1 MVRSEWKWRAL
12 LGSSS
17 FIVLAA
23 LAACG
28 GPAADP
34 PSSSAEAM
42 SFARSEWSEPVNLGP
57 TINTSASDINPTL
70 SPDGLALYFA
80 STRTGGLGGN
90 DLWVSRRASPDD
102 PWGAP
107 VNLAVLNTTGADTAP
122 AFSVD
127 GHSLFFV
134 SDRPGNGLNDIWVT
148 RRADKDDDFGW
159 EEPVHLGPEVNT
171 EAVESGPEFLRTV
184 EEGPTSLYFVR
195 QPAGGLFQIWA
206 APVTARGEVTGP
218 AAPVSELW
226 HPTGGSVGPTVR
238 ADGREI
244 IFFSGAQA
252 GGSGN
257 TDLWTATR
265 RSVHEPWEAPRNLGE
280 PLNSAAF
287 DQQPSLSNDGRTLV
301 FVSNR
306 PGGFGGLDIWMST
319 RTPSGQ

>member
-1 MVRSEWKWRAL
+1 MVRSARKWRAV
-12 LGSSS
+12 LGSLSW
-17 FIVLAA
+17 VVVAA
-23 LAACG
+23 ATACD
-28 GPAADP
+28 GPPAGQSP
-34 PSSSAEAM
+34 GAM
-42 SFARSEWSEPVNLGP
+42 SFARSEWSEPVNLGAA
-57 TINTSASDINPTL
+57 INTSGSDMNPTL

-80 STRTGGLGGN
+80 SNRPGGLGGN
-90 DLWVSRRASPDD
+90 DLWVSRRASADG

-107 VNLAVLNTTGADTAP
+107 VNLAALNTPGVDTAP

-134 SDRPGNGLNDIWVT
+134 SDRPGGNGLNDIWVS
-148 RRADKDDDFGW
+148 RRVAKDDDFAW
-159 EEPVHLGPEVNT
+159 EAPVHLGPEVNT
-171 EAVESGPEFLRTV
+171 EAVESGPEFLQTV
-184 EEGPTSLYFVR
+184 EEGATSLYFVR

-206 APVTARGEVTGP
+206 APVTARGEVIGT
-218 AAPVSELW
+218 ASPVSELW

-244 IFFSGAQA
+244 IFFSGAQS

-280 PLNSAAF
+280 PVNSAAF